1 MKTGIFLSYK
11 GLGTNLLHLS
21 YCHQIAK
28 KFGKVELI
36 TLCPNLNRVLM
47 DDPLIKSVNYLDKF
61 HKNFFDIINLSVF
74 IKKFNFENIFIFYPS
89 IRHYLACKIAG
100 IKNIYQYPLF
110 KKKNLHLVNA
120 AKTFTEKSLKIQNC
134 PTETHISL
142 NSEKIK
148 KYNLK
153 KEKKVVLGIGSSGPT
168 TKWGYDNFASLINKL
183 NEIGDYHFY
192 LVCGKNEEE
201 GANKIIDQIKKGN
214 CESLSSKDV
223 SEIGYYIY
231 LSDIFIGN
239 DSFGHHI
246 SSQMNKPSF
255 VILLDTPKAY
265 SDYSKNQFRIIP
277 PDVDLN
283 EITHGSNFDPNSI
296 TVEMIINKVK
306 DFI

>member
-11 GLGTNLLHLS
+11 GLGANLLHLS

-36 TLCPNLNRVLM
+36 TLCPNLNRVLI

-61 HKNFFDIINLSVF
+61 HRNFFDIINLSVF

-100 IKNIYQYPLF
+100 IKNIYHYPLF

-120 AKTFTEKSLKIQNC
+120 AKTFTEQSLNIKNC
-134 PTETHISL
+134 PTETQISL
-142 NSEKIK
+142 NSEIIK
-148 KYNLK
+148 KYNLGKQK
-153 KEKKVVLGIGSSGPT
+153 KIVLGIGSSGPT
-168 TKWGYDNFASLINKL
+168 TRWGYNNFASLINKF
-183 NEIGDYHFY
+183 NNIGDYHFY

-201 GANKIIDQIKKGN
+201 GAIKIINQIKKDN

-223 SEIGYYIY
+223 SEIIYYIY

-239 DSFGHHI
+239 DSFGHHV

-277 PDVDLN
+277 PDVDIN
-283 EITHGSNFDPNSI
+283 KITHGSSFDPDSI

-306 DFI
+306 NFI